1 MSFLAFDTPSTHA
14 RGSSPVH
21 GRRHHRDEDRLV
33 MTELNPHAVVDHL
46 DDDDTPINLTTCG
59 SVREPCPKCAQ
70 PHLKLVLRQ
79 RSVRTAHLFCAA
91 CHGCFD
97 AHYANG
103 ASALTI

>member
-1 MSFLAFDTPSTHA
+1 MSFLAFETSSSQA
-14 RGSSPVH
+14 RGPSPVH
-21 GRRHHRDEDRLV
+21 SRRHHRDEDRLIL
-33 MTELNPHAVVDHL
+33 TELSPHAVVDHL
-46 DDDDTPINLTTCG
+46 DDDNTPIDLTICG
-59 SVREPCPKCAQ
+59 SVREACTKCAQ

-103 ASALTI
+103 ANALTI